1 MAAGCSVRTVFAR
14 WRPLTLLL
22 VIAAVVTVVVV
33 FVTVLLVRDR
43 SRGMD
48 LKTRSAEADVTVFA
62 ETCRDDAG
70 VGRVSLSVR
79 NSTSTRADYVI
90 TVSFL
95 DSRGGTIGE
104 GLAVMRKVK
113 SGRTSNGDALGSLVD
128 ESTLDTC
135 RLGTVSR
142 SPAL

>member
-1 MAAGCSVRTVFAR
+1 M
-14 WRPLTLLL
+14 
-22 VIAAVVTVVVV
+22 
-33 FVTVLLVRDR
+33 
-43 SRGMD
+43 
-48 LKTRSAEADVTVFA
+48 KTRSAEADVTVFA

-70 VGRVSLSVR
+70 VGRLSLSVR

-95 DSRGGTIGE
+95 DSKGGTIGE

-113 SGRTSNGDALGSLVD
+113 SGRTSKGDALGSLVD
-128 ESTLDTC
+128 DSTLVSC

>member
-1 MAAGCSVRTVFAR
+1 MATGWSVRTAFAR

-22 VIAAVVTVVVV
+22 VIATVVVV
-33 FVTVLLVRDR
+33 LATVLLVRDR
-43 SRGMD
+43 SRGMNM
-48 LKTRSAEADVTVFA
+48 KTRSAEADVTVFA

-70 VGRVSLSVR
+70 VGRLSLSVR
-79 NSTSTRADYVI
+79 NSTSTRADYVV

-95 DSRGGTIGE
+95 DSKGGTIGE

-113 SGRTSNGDALGSLVD
+113 SGRTSKGDALGSLVD
-128 ESTLDTC
+128 DSTLATC